1 MLCYCFI
8 KQNVNPQSK
17 ITMSEEQIET
27 TEQVETTVQRD
38 LIINAHASEV
48 DIALLED
55 NILVELHKEKTNNQ
69 FAVGDVY
76 LGRVKKIL
84 PGLNAAFV
92 DVGYHKEAF
101 LHYLDLG
108 LQGRSLLKY
117 RDQVVKG
124 NGEVSMTTFEL
135 EPDVEKNGKIGDFLT
150 VGELLPVQIAK
161 EPISTKGP
169 RITAEISFAGRY
181 LVLVPFSNRISVSQ
195 KIRSNEERNRLRRL
209 IQSIRPNNYGVI
221 IRTIAEGKKVAEL
234 DADLRSLIEKWE
246 RCTVEMKKM
255 TNYGRMVSEMDQTS
269 VMLRDLLNE
278 SFNTINVN
286 DEKLYEEIRSYI
298 QTIAPQKAEIVRL
311 YNGKEPIFDHF
322 NVTKQIKG
330 FFGKIVTIRNGV
342 YLVIEHTEA
351 MHVIDVNSGHRLNNE
366 NTPEE
371 NALEVNIE
379 AAKEIARQLRLRDM
393 GGIIIVD
400 FIDLRESKNR
410 KKLFLALVEAMKNDR
425 AKHTI
430 LPATKFGLIQI
441 TRHRVR
447 PETEVQVQEK
457 CPVCSGTGKTRPA
470 LLFVDEIENHLKYLL
485 VDQNE
490 KNVTL
495 QVHPFIYSYLCINGL
510 FSLRRKW
517 IKKYGKSFKVQ
528 SMPEFHTLQYNFLN
542 ANGDDIKL

>member
-1 MLCYCFI
+1 M
-8 KQNVNPQSK
+8 K
-17 ITMSEEQIET
+17 
-27 TEQVETTVQRD
+27 TVTRD
-38 LIINAHASEV
+38 LVINSHASEV

-55 NILVELHKEKTNNQ
+55 NILVELHREKTNNQ

-76 LGRVKKIL
+76 FGKVKKIL

-92 DVGYHKEAF
+92 DVGYQKEAF

-108 LQGRSLLKY
+108 LQFRSLFKY
-117 RDQVVKG
+117 KNMVVS
-124 NGEVSMTTFEL
+124 GEDVAMDKFKL
-135 EPDVEKNGKIGDFLT
+135 EPDTEKNGKIGDFLKA
-150 VGELLPVQIAK
+150 GDLIPVQIAK
-161 EPISTKGP
+161 EPIHTKGP

-195 KIRSNEERNRLRRL
+195 KIRSSEERNRLRRL
-209 IQSIRPNNYGVI
+209 IQSIKPANYGVI
-221 IRTIAEGKKVAEL
+221 IRTVAEGKKVAEL
-234 DADLRSLIEKWE
+234 DADLRSLISKWE
-246 RCTVEMKKM
+246 QCTIEMKKM
-255 TNYGRMVSEMDQTS
+255 TTFGRMVSEMNQTS

-278 SFNTINVN
+278 SFNNIHVN
-286 DEKLYEEIRSYI
+286 DEKLYEEIQKNI
-298 QTIAPQKAEIVRL
+298 QTFAPQKVDIVQL
-311 YNGKEPIFDHF
+311 YKGKEPIFDYF

-351 MHVIDVNSGHRLNNE
+351 MHVIDVNSGHRLNKE
-366 NTPEE
+366 NSPEE
-371 NALEVNIE
+371 NALQVNIE

-400 FIDLRESKNR
+400 FIDLHEAKHR
-410 KKLFLALVEAMKNDR
+410 KQLYDALVEAMSTDR

-441 TRHRVR
+441 TRQRVR

-457 CPVCSGTGKTRPA
+457 CPVCAGEGKIRPA
-470 LLFVDEIENHLKYLL
+470 ILFVDEIENRLKYLL

-490 KNVTL
+490 SHITL
-495 QVHPFIYSYLCINGL
+495 QVHPFIEAYLTKGGL
-510 FSLRRKW
+510 FSIRRKW

-528 SMPEFHTLQYNFLN
+528 AMSDFHSLQYNFLN
-542 ANGDDIKL
+542 AKGDDIKI

>member
-1 MLCYCFI
+1 
-8 KQNVNPQSK
+8 
-17 ITMSEEQIET
+17 MSEEQQQEVA
-27 TEQVETTVQRD
+27 VEVKTVTRD
-38 LIINAHASEV
+38 LIINSHASEV

-55 NILVELHKEKTNNQ
+55 NTLVELHREKTNNQ

-92 DVGYHKEAF
+92 DVGYPKEAF

-108 LQGRSLLKY
+108 LQASSLIKY
-117 RDQVVKG
+117 KKMVLANDDVAMDK
-124 NGEVSMTTFEL
+124 FKL
-135 EPDVEKNGKIGDFLT
+135 EGDLPKNGKISDWLAVGD
-150 VGELLPVQIAK
+150 LLPVQIAK
-161 EPISTKGP
+161 EPIHTKGP

-195 KIRSNEERNRLRRL
+195 KIRSSEERNRLRRL
-209 IQSIRPNNYGVI
+209 MQSIKPANYGVI
-221 IRTIAEGKKVAEL
+221 IRTVAEGKKVAEL
-234 DADLRSLIEKWE
+234 DADLRSLISKWE
-246 RCTVEMKKM
+246 QCIIEMKKM
-255 TNYGRMVSEMDQTS
+255 TTFGRMVSEMDQTS

-278 SFNTINVN
+278 SFNNIHVN
-286 DEKLYEEIRSYI
+286 DEKLYEEIQKNI
-298 QTIAPQKAEIVRL
+298 QTFAPQKVDIVQL
-311 YNGKEPIFDHF
+311 YKGKEPIFDFF

-351 MHVIDVNSGHRLNNE
+351 MHVIDVNSGHRVNKE
-366 NTPEE
+366 NSQED
-371 NALEVNIE
+371 NAFQVNIE

-400 FIDLRESKNR
+400 FIDMHEAKHR
-410 KKLFLALVEAMKNDR
+410 KDLFDALVEAMSHDR

-430 LPATKFGLIQI
+430 LPPTKFGLIQI
-441 TRHRVR
+441 TRQRVR

-457 CPVCSGTGKTRPA
+457 CPVCAGEGKIRPA
-470 LLFVDEIENHLKYLL
+470 ILFIDEIENHLKYLM

-490 KNVTL
+490 NHLTL
-495 QVHPFIYSYLCINGL
+495 QVHPFIYSYLCIDGL
-510 FSLRRKW
+510 FSIRRKW
-517 IKKYGKSFKVQ
+517 MKKYGKKFKVQ
-528 SMPEFHTLQYNFLN
+528 SMSEFHTLQYNFQN

>member
-1 MLCYCFI
+1 
-8 KQNVNPQSK
+8 
-17 ITMSEEQIET
+17 MSEEQQQEVA
-27 TEQVETTVQRD
+27 VEVKTVTRD
-38 LIINAHASEV
+38 LVINSHASEV

-55 NILVELHKEKTNNQ
+55 NTLVELHREKTNNQ

-92 DVGYHKEAF
+92 DVGYPKEAF

-108 LQGRSLLKY
+108 LQASSLIKY
-117 RDQVVKG
+117 KKMVLANDDVAMDK
-124 NGEVSMTTFEL
+124 FKL
-135 EPDVEKNGKIGDFLT
+135 EGDLPKNGKISDWLAVGD
-150 VGELLPVQIAK
+150 LLPVQIAK
-161 EPISTKGP
+161 EPIHTKGP

-195 KIRSNEERNRLRRL
+195 KIRSSEERNRLRRL
-209 IQSIRPNNYGVI
+209 MQSIKPANYGVI
-221 IRTIAEGKKVAEL
+221 IRTVAEGKKVAEL
-234 DADLRSLIEKWE
+234 DADLRSLISKWE
-246 RCTVEMKKM
+246 QCIIEMKKM
-255 TNYGRMVSEMDQTS
+255 TTFGRMVSEMDQTS

-278 SFNTINVN
+278 SFNNIHVN
-286 DEKLYEEIRSYI
+286 DEKLYEEIQKNI
-298 QTIAPQKAEIVRL
+298 QTFAPQKVDIVQL
-311 YNGKEPIFDHF
+311 YKGKEPIFDFF

-351 MHVIDVNSGHRLNNE
+351 MHVIDVNSGHRVNKE
-366 NTPEE
+366 NSQED
-371 NALEVNIE
+371 NAFQVNIE

-400 FIDLRESKNR
+400 FIDMHEAKHR
-410 KKLFLALVEAMKNDR
+410 KDLFDALVEAMSHDR

-430 LPATKFGLIQI
+430 LPPTKFGLIQI
-441 TRHRVR
+441 TRQRVR

-457 CPVCSGTGKTRPA
+457 CPVCAGEGKIRPA
-470 LLFVDEIENHLKYLL
+470 ILFIDEIENHLKYLM

-490 KNVTL
+490 NHLTL
-495 QVHPFIYSYLCINGL
+495 QVHPFIYSYLCIDGL
-510 FSLRRKW
+510 FSIRRKW
-517 IKKYGKSFKVQ
+517 MKKYGKKFKVQ
-528 SMPEFHTLQYNFLN
+528 SMPEFHTLQYNFQN

>member
-1 MLCYCFI
+1 
-8 KQNVNPQSK
+8 
-17 ITMSEEQIET
+17 MSEEQIET

-92 DVGYHKEAF
+92 DVGYQKEAF

-108 LQGRSLLKY
+108 LQARSLLKY
-117 RDQVVKG
+117 RNMVVSG
-124 NGEVSMTTFEL
+124 VEDVSMDKITL
-135 EPDVEKNGKIGDFLT
+135 EPDVEKHGKIGDFLT

-195 KIRSNEERNRLRRL
+195 KIRTNAERSRLRRL

-221 IRTIAEGKKVAEL
+221 IRTVAEGKKVAEL
-234 DADLRSLIEKWE
+234 DADLRSLVSKWE
-246 RCTVEMKKM
+246 QCTIEMKKM
-255 TNYGRMVSEMDQTS
+255 TTFGRMVSEMDQTS

-278 SFNTINVN
+278 SFNNIHVN
-286 DEKLYEEIRSYI
+286 DGTLYEEIRNYI
-298 QTIAPQKAEIVRL
+298 QTIAPQKAEIVQL
-311 YNGKEPIFDHF
+311 YQGKEPIFEHF
-322 NVTKQIKG
+322 NVAKQIKG
-330 FFGKIVTIRNGV
+330 FFGRVVTIRNGI
-342 YLVIEHTEA
+342 YLIIEHTEA
-351 MHVIDVNSGHRLNNE
+351 MHVIDVNSGHRLNQE
-366 NTPEE
+366 ISQEE
-371 NALEVNIE
+371 NALKVNLE

-400 FIDLRESKNR
+400 FIDLRESKHR
-410 KKLFLALVEAMKNDR
+410 KELYNALVEAMANDR

-457 CPVCSGTGKTRPA
+457 CPVCAGEGKIRPA
-470 LLFVDEIENHLKYLL
+470 ILFIDEIENHLKYLI

-490 KNVTL
+490 NHLTL
-495 QVHPFIYSYLCINGL
+495 QVHPFIEAYLTKGV
-510 FSLRRKW
+510 FSIHYKW
-517 IKKYGKSFKVQ
+517 KKKYGKSFKVQ
-528 SMPEFHTLQYNFLN
+528 SMPDFHMLQYGFLN
-542 ANGDDIKL
+542 ANGDEIKI